1 MNLIHQNSIEE
12 KPECIPQY
20 KLRISSLP
28 YEEFLLQS
36 VQGKACTSNNKTKM
50 QKKFQKFI
58 KIWYSIY
65 RDIKKE
71 ELWKKIRKKVL
82 Q

>member
-1 MNLIHQNSIEE
+1 
-12 KPECIPQY
+12 
-20 KLRISSLP
+20 
-28 YEEFLLQS
+28 
-36 VQGKACTSNNKTKM
+36 M

-65 RDIKKE
+65 RDKKKE